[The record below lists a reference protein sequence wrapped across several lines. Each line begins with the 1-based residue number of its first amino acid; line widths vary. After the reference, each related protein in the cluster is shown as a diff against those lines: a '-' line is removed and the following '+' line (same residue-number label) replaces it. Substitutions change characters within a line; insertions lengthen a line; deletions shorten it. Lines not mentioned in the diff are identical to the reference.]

1 MLTITTHNEQE
12 TEALGYQLASFLR
25 YEEAPVILLEGD
37 LAAGKTTLTKGI
49 GKALGITRVI
59 NSPSYTIMKVYQ
71 SKTSN
76 QYLYHFDLYRLE
88 ENNQDYDLEE
98 YMYSEGFKVIEWPN
112 KVPNVIPEHYLK
124 VSITSISDHKRQIKI
139 TCHAPYCIHLEHQL

>member
-76 QYLYHFDLYRLE
+76 QYLYH
-88 ENNQDYDLEE
+88 LEE